1 MGHGGKTLLVWSRDW
16 HKFRSSKIER
26 SKACFPKLKKRM
38 NGGRHRVIK
47 TSELTGDEHLA
58 SVPKSRIK
66 ERIHK
71 IDNYLD

>member
-1 MGHGGKTLLVWSRDW
+1 MGHGGGGGGGGGTLVVWSRDW
-16 HKFRSSKIER
+16 HFRSSKIER
-26 SKACFPKLKKRM
+26 SKACFPKLKKRK

-66 ERIHK
+66 ERIH
-71 IDNYLD
+71 